1 MKADYKIVYDTTAL
15 NKEEEYLSA
24 TLCHLSEL
32 YYSGADMEHPTA
44 EYFRGVLSALF
55 HTDKLIE
62 AEYDIYCFMIDK
74 MRERRRKS

>member
-1 MKADYKIVYDTTAL
+1 MNFEYKIVYDTSNL
-15 NKEEEYLSA
+15 SKEEEYLSE

-44 EYFRGVLSALF
+44 EYFRGVLNALF
-55 HTDKLIE
+55 YTGKLDE
-62 AEYDIYCFMIDK
+62 AEHDIYQFMIDK